1 MKNKIEQ
8 LVVRHYPNAKNGEEI
23 TRTYLGFLKDEYK
36 SDLTK
41 MLFATSLCADDINV
55 STDFRRVL
63 SRPFTLGGMGG
74 LPFAGLT
81 GITAFAH
88 HIPEGGDAFIFYGPH
103 IGITDDG
110 SLGKMRRPGQ
120 RHLTNSC
127 GALMLAL
134 ERMKDTEEV
143 YIPVNSEIDYQQTL
157 LERSV
162 MPFKQQILEAAIP
175 EKEITEVTFK
185 IIHSRLHDLVRI
197 SKNEF
202 NCERVFLLGGIIV
215 NTSPEF
221 SDYVDV
227 KTFEVLNLK
236 NLEEKNLVSILQTE
250 AFKNL

>member
-1 MKNKIEQ
+1 MKNKIKE
-8 LVVRHYPNAKNGEEI
+8 LVAKHYPNAKTGEEV

-63 SRPFTLGGMGG
+63 TRPFTLGGMGG

-81 GITAFAH
+81 GIIAFAH
-88 HIPEGGDAFIFYGPH
+88 HIPDGGDAFIFYGPH
-103 IGITDDG
+103 IGITDEG
-110 SLGKMRRPGQ
+110 VLGKMRRPGQ
-120 RHLTNSC
+120 HHLTNSC

-134 ERMKDTEEV
+134 ERMRDKQGV
-143 YIPVNSEIDYQQTL
+143 YIPVNNEMDYQQIL

-162 MPFKQQILEAAIP
+162 MPFKQQILEADIP
-175 EKEITEVTFK
+175 EKEITEVTYNN
-185 IIHSRLHDLVRI
+185 IHHQIHDLVSI
-197 SKNEF
+197 SKDEF
-202 NCERVFLLGGIIV
+202 NCDRVFLLGGVII

-227 KTFEVLNLK
+227 RTFEVLELK
-236 NLEEKNLVSILQTE
+236 KLQNKELVSILQTE